1 LRHGQIKAWVF
12 DAYGTLLDPFSVQGK
27 AERMFP
33 GQGET
38 LSRLWRSRQLEYTWL
53 RALMNQYADF
63 WQVTREALVYACRS
77 LGLGCEVTHQDELM
91 QEYLHLQTYPDVTVG
106 LEALLGQRL
115 AILSN
120 GSPRMLEAV
129 VEHAGLTRTFATL
142 MSVDTVRTYKPSPTV
157 YQLAVE
163 ALELEKS
170 EIGFVSSNYW
180 DVAGAAA
187 FGFPAF
193 WLNRT
198 KAPPDELGT
207 APEATITGLRELT
220 DLFGRRGAR

>member
-1 LRHGQIKAWVF
+1 VSLIHGQIKAWVF
-12 DAYGTLLDPFSVQGK
+12 DAYGTLLDPFSKSGEDVP
-27 AERMFP
+27 RP
-33 GQGET
+33 GRDSEPALALASARIYMAASADESIRGFLAGHARSSGLCLPQSWFGLRGDT
-38 LSRLWRSRQLEYTWL
+38 PRRFDAGVLAPADLSRC
-53 RALMNQYADF
+53 D
-63 WQVTREALVYACRS
+63 
-77 LGLGCEVTHQDELM
+77 G
-91 QEYLHLQTYPDVTVG
+91 G

-115 AILSN
+115 AIPSN
-120 GSPRMLEAV
+120 GSPRMLEAA

-187 FGFPAF
+187 FGF
-193 WLNRT
+193 
-198 KAPPDELGT
+198 
-207 APEATITGLRELT
+207 
-220 DLFGRRGAR
+220 